1 MQRHSAACDAQGN
14 FIQRGRAMDTI
25 QEEKAGNAQR
35 ASERTLPCEQP
46 GATERVARY
55 VADTSFD
62 RAPAKLVDEVRR
74 AIVDLFTATI
84 AARNDEGFRTLHRVV
99 SDDMKAGPCT
109 VIATGEKTT
118 PSAAALLNGAAGHAL
133 DYDDVSDTLYGH
145 PTVTLVPA
153 LLAMAESRGL
163 SGRELVE
170 AYSVGFDVAY
180 AIALALPAF
189 PHFDRGWHA
198 TASIGVMSSTAALC
212 RLMKLSV
219 AQTRNA
225 LGIAGSMVVSS
236 RQNFGTMTKPLHPG
250 LSSANAVLAA
260 RLAEQGFTA
269 DPDQLEKPVGYFA
282 VFGVNSDLTKLHESL
297 DSPFA
302 ILRDGLSFKKFP
314 CCYNTHRTADAAV
327 ALSARMGPDLVR
339 RIDSITVTLSPTV
352 TNALIHHRPTTGL
365 QGKFSAEYV
374 VAASLIDGRL
384 TLPSFVDGAVQRSGV
399 QALMRKIELREA
411 QIPPIGSPEW
421 EFAYSVLEV
430 SAGGQ
435 VFRERVDIPRGDC
448 RNPLNDEELAQ
459 KFVGAVEFADAGW
472 DANALLEQVR
482 SIPTRAKLDGFTHL
496 AAQ

>member
-1 MQRHSAACDAQGN
+1 
-14 FIQRGRAMDTI
+14 MDILHDVKTD
-25 QEEKAGNAQR
+25 NAQR
-35 ASERTLPCEQP
+35 TGDRGAARQRP

-55 VADTSFD
+55 VAETSFGQ
-62 RAPAKLVDEVRR
+62 APPQLVKEVRR
-74 AIVDLFTATI
+74 AIVDLFAATI
-84 AARNDEGFRTLHRVV
+84 AARNDDGFRALHRVV
-99 SDDMKAGPCT
+99 AEDMKAGPCT

-118 PSAAALLNGAAGHAL
+118 PSHAALLNGGAGHAL

-145 PTVTLVPA
+145 PTVTLVPP

-170 AYSVGFDVAY
+170 AYSIGFDVAY
-180 AIALALPAF
+180 AISLALPAF

-198 TASIGVMSSTAALC
+198 TASIGVMSATAALC
-212 RLMKLSV
+212 RLMKLPV
-219 AQTRNA
+219 MQTRHA

-269 DPDQLEKPVGYFA
+269 DPDQLEKPLGYFA
-282 VFGVNSDLTKLHESL
+282 VFGVDSDVTKLQDSL

-302 ILRDGLSFKKFP
+302 MLRNGVSFKKFP

-339 RIDSITVTLSPTV
+339 RIESVTATLSPTV

-365 QGKFSAEYV
+365 QGKFSAEFV
-374 VAASLIDGRL
+374 IAASLIDGRL
-384 TLPSFVDGAVQRSGV
+384 NLPSFVDASVQRPEV
-399 QALMRKIELREA
+399 QSLIRKVELRESP
-411 QIPPIGSPEW
+411 IPPMGPPEW
-421 EFAYSVLEV
+421 EFAYSVLEAT
-430 SAGGQ
+430 AGGK

-448 RNPLNDEELAQ
+448 RNPLSDEELDQ
-459 KFVGAVEFADAGW
+459 KFESAVEFAGAGW
-472 DANALLEQVR
+472 NAKALREEIEA
-482 SIPTRAKLDGFTHL
+482 IPARAKLDGFSYLT
-496 AAQ
+496 AN